1 MFLTRETP
9 APRALGEMCH
19 NGEATGMVL
28 SVAQKPWPN
37 QGLQAGVTKERAAQ
51 GPGYTPVRA
60 RVIPD
65 SDVWSRSE
73 HHGSPCPSTQQL

>member
-1 MFLTRETP
+1 MFLTKETH
-9 APRALGEMCH
+9 ALGKVFR

-28 SVAQKPWPN
+28 SVTQKPWPN

-65 SDVWSRSE
+65 LDIWSRSE
-73 HHGSPCPSTQQL
+73 HQGSPCPSTQQL